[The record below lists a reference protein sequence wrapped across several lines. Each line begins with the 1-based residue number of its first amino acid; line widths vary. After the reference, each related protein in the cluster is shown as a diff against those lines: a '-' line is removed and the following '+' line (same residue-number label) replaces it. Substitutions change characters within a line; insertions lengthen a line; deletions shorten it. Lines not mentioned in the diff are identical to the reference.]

1 MSRQYFGDV
10 LVEPLSGDYTTITAT
25 TETVL
30 IPTAFTPINANEPR
44 AGKVYEL
51 IVGGTVT
58 TGTAGTLNI
67 TTRFGTTISGT
78 AINGATATAGNPS
91 QNYVPSITTAPFLFR
106 YYLIFRSIGL
116 GGANSTVIGYG
127 NWSSGGAVAT
137 ASSET
142 AIDIGTVGAAISV
155 DTSIAQALWVGVTF
169 SVAPSV
175 IPKFHTWRSLN

>member
-10 LVEPLSGDYTTITAT
+10 LSEPINAAFSTITAT

-30 IPTAFTPINANEPR
+30 IPTQYTPIPANEPR

-58 TGTAGTLNI
+58 TGGSGTLI
-67 TTRFGTTISGT
+67 VQPRLGLVIGGT
-78 AINGATATAGNPS
+78 ALGVSPTQTV
-91 QNYVPSITTAPFLFR
+91 VPSITTAPFLYR
-106 YYLIFRSIGL
+106 CYVAFRSIGL
-116 GGANSTVIGYG
+116 GASSSTAVCSGQ
-127 NWSSGGAVAT
+127 WESGGAVAT

-142 AIDIGTVGAAISV
+142 SVSHSTTGAAVTV
-155 DTSIAQALWVGVTF
+155 DTSVATGLWIGVTF

-175 IPKFHTWRSLN
+175 IPLWHVWRSLN